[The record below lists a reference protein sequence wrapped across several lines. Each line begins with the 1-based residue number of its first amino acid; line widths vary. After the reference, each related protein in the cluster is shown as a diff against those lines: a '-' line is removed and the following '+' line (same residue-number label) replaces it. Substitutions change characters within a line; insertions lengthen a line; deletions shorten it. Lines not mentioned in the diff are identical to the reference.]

1 MDSHSKRVKFQE
13 YLQRGFLNVT
23 NKVFGK
29 ERQGE
34 KRLWNNFLVN
44 ERAGQTVC
52 IYCWKEFSLIRPG
65 QLVMGY
71 GMSQHASSDCRNL
84 KDVMGKIKH
93 PTSVQAIVKSVSSKK
108 LAGMVEKI
116 FEPSAQSA
124 AIFRGKNVDN
134 VTLAKRP
141 SPVQTRAVFSN
152 KNVVAVS
159 KVQPLSVQETLNEGN
174 KKVNNM
180 AGKTRALLT
189 DVDKLL
195 NSTDDFYQVN
205 LIIFHVLDYFGT
217 VV

>member
-1 MDSHSKRVKFQE
+1 MDARSNRVKIQE
-13 YLQRGFLNVT
+13 YLRRGFLNVT
-23 NKVFGK
+23 HKVFGK

-52 IYCWKEFSLIRPG
+52 IHCWKEFSLIRPG

-84 KDVMGKIKH
+84 KDVMVKIKH
-93 PTSVQAIVKSVSSKK
+93 PTSVQAIVKSASSKK
-108 LAGMVEKI
+108 LDSMVEKI

-124 AIFRGKNVDN
+124 AIFKSKSVDN
-134 VTLAKRP
+134 VASAKRP
-141 SPVQTRAVFSN
+141 PIQSFSN
-152 KNVVAVS
+152 KKAVEYSLWS
-159 KVQPLSVQETLNEGN
+159 KVQPPSVQATVDEGN

-205 LIIFHVLDYFGT
+205 LIILI
-217 VV
+217 